1 MRYLDGAP
9 PNPDIPYGQSMHDM
23 LTLTM
28 VMSIV
33 IGICLY
39 IAGRHGN
46 IMWMK
51 VWSLGLIVLSVLYLV
66 GDQLGMV

>member
-1 MRYLDGAP
+1 MRYLDGQP

-28 VMSIV
+28 ILSII
-33 IGICLY
+33 IGVCLY
-39 IAGRHGN
+39 LAGRHGN

-51 VWSLGLIVLSVLYLV
+51 AWSIGLVVLSVLYLV
-66 GDQLGMV
+66 GDQLGML